1 MKPLSK
7 EYSIR
12 GATHLLSILHSE
24 PGSTRHKEIE
34 AKNMRNIL
42 SRGAAAVGV
51 ATIGAILLAG
61 PTLAQ
66 TPPGDGGASVSISDR
81 GARVRADLADLAAN
95 QAAGSLPGLQSETP
109 STGTSPD
116 LTIIGGGAAGLVV
129 VAAAGVTIAR
139 RHTATTARTA

>member
-1 MKPLSK
+1 
-7 EYSIR
+7 
-12 GATHLLSILHSE
+12 
-24 PGSTRHKEIE
+24 
-34 AKNMRNIL
+34 MRNIL